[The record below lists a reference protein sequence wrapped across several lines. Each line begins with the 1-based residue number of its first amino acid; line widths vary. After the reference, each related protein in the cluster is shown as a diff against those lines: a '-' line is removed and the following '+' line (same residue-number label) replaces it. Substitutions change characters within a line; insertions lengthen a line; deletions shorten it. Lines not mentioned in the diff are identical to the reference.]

1 MRTLPDFNAD
11 GMLPP
16 GDYELTLDELRAS
29 TLVAGPS
36 NRSEFPNWDGRWR
49 AALVENLAVMV
60 RQLWAAGI
68 TEIFIDGSF
77 AEDKDH
83 PNDIDG
89 YFECDLMRLARGD
102 LERDL
107 NLLDP
112 HKVWTWDPQSRRPH
126 RGYAKLQLPMWHQY
140 RVELYPH
147 WGQPSSIKD
156 RFGHDLEFPSAFR
169 LSRRSGAPRGIVKIG
184 ATP

>member
-1 MRTLPDFNAD
+1 MRRQ
-11 GMLPP
+11 
-16 GDYELTLDELRAS
+16 ELS
-29 TLVAGPS
+29 
-36 NRSEFPNWDGRWR
+36 
-49 AALVENLAVMV
+49 
-60 RQLWAAGI
+60 
-68 TEIFIDGSF
+68 
-77 AEDKDH
+77 
-83 PNDIDG
+83 
-89 YFECDLMRLARGD
+89 
-102 LERDL
+102 DL

-156 RFGHDLEFPSAFR
+156 RFGNDLEFPSAFR